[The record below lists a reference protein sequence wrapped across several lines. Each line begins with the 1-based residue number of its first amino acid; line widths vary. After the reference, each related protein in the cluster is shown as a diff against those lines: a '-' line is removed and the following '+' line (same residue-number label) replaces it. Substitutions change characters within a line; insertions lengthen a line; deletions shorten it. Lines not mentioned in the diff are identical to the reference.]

1 MYKEQ
6 FSSTRTYWV
15 SIAKAN
21 CKCLP
26 CEIIRPRWH
35 ATQLKLV
42 FLKKVIGLNVYLFRY
57 KPIRYSNSS
66 GTHGIKSDVQFKI
79 TELSRTE
86 S

>member
-42 FLKKVIGLNVYLFRY
+42 FFKKKLLV
-57 KPIRYSNSS
+57 
-66 GTHGIKSDVQFKI
+66 
-79 TELSRTE
+79 
-86 S
+86 